1 MFLGREEDEKSSV
14 PGSRKTV
21 QRIENR
27 SGRCGGGSG
36 RERGSDLR
44 RINAGLGWSRTLRWR
59 GPGITR

>member
-14 PGSRKTV
+14 PGSGKTV

-44 RINAGLGWSRTLRWR
+44 RINAGLECGA
-59 GPGITR
+59 GP